1 MSSTGS
7 RFSSGTLD
15 SGFRRNDNYLPSLTF
30 CEFIRSEDIM
40 NYNYV
45 LKELRHHHNRTLVN
59 ILGIGI
65 GIALFVSIN
74 AVSTAYQKAVSLPFK
89 NLGADI
95 VVQRPEKRAVD
106 SGLPPASMRGIRLP
120 FSNQLLPFED
130 LEKLKTIEGV
140 DSMASSLLLWEFDKG
155 GFRTIMGVDL
165 AQPVLGPVKVKDWLK
180 EGRFPHK
187 EGEVVIEK
195 HYAKFQQKRMGDT
208 LEINGRPFSVVG
220 LLEIKEGSQIA
231 SANLYLSLQ
240 DAQTL
245 LGGESGGVHPVRNSS
260 ERLNPAGLRSNPA
273 IDEAIE
279 QRGIISN
286 GVNVVYLRLKD
297 PALLSQVKTSIARQ
311 LNGVSVASSDS
322 SLELMGGVSK
332 ISDQFSFIVSLI
344 ALGGAVF
351 LIVKAMLSNLVER
364 SREIGILKAVGWTER
379 DVQKQLMGEVFLQS
393 LLGGVFGIMM
403 GYFFSYL
410 LGFLSIPV
418 STPWELNL
426 LPAFAKDTAAA
437 AQTVRLPVSISFS
450 LAAISIGL
458 SILTGGLASFAMGKR
473 TSRMK
478 PAEILRRL

>member
-1 MSSTGS
+1 
-7 RFSSGTLD
+7 
-15 SGFRRNDNYLPSLTF
+15 
-30 CEFIRSEDIM
+30 M
-40 NYNYV
+40 NYSYV

-89 NLGADI
+89 NLGADL

-106 SGLPPASMRGIRLP
+106 SGQPPASMRGIRLP
-120 FSNQLLPFED
+120 FSNQILPSEE
-130 LEKLKTIEGV
+130 LEKLTTIQGV

-165 AQPVLGPVKVKDWLK
+165 AQPILGPVKVKEWLK
-180 EGRFPHK
+180 EGRFPQK
-187 EGEVVIEK
+187 DGEVVIEK
-195 HYAKFQQKRMGDT
+195 HYAKFQHKKMGDT

-231 SANLYLSLQ
+231 SANIYLPLQ
-240 DAQTL
+240 DARGL
-245 LGGESGGVHPVRNSS
+245 LGGESS
-260 ERLNPAGLRSNPA
+260 
-273 IDEAIE
+273 
-279 QRGIISN
+279 
-286 GVNVVYLRLKD
+286 GVNIVYLRLKN
-297 PALLSQVKTSIARQ
+297 PSLLSQVKTDIARK
-311 LNGVSVASSDS
+311 LNGVSVTSSDS
-322 SLELMGGVSK
+322 SLELMGGVSR
-332 ISDQFSFIVSLI
+332 ISDQFSFLVSII

-351 LIVKAMLSNLVER
+351 LIIKAMLSNLVER

-393 LLGGVFGIMM
+393 LLGGVLGIVM

-426 LPAFAKDTAAA
+426 LPAFAKDPEAASRA
-437 AQTVRLPVSISFS
+437 VRLPVSISAGLTAISLALS
-450 LAAISIGL
+450 LAA
-458 SILTGGLASFAMGKR
+458 GGMASYFMGKR
-473 TSRMK
+473 TARMK
-478 PAEILRRL
+478 PSEILRRL

>member
-1 MSSTGS
+1 
-7 RFSSGTLD
+7 
-15 SGFRRNDNYLPSLTF
+15 
-30 CEFIRSEDIM
+30 M
-40 NYNYV
+40 NYSYV

-74 AVSTAYQKAVSLPFK
+74 AVNTAYQKAVSQPFK
-89 NLGADI
+89 NLGADV

-106 SGLPPASMRGIRLP
+106 SGQPPASMRGIRLP
-120 FSNQLLPFED
+120 FSNQILPVQD

-165 AQPVLGPVKVKDWLK
+165 AQPSLGPVKVKEWLK
-180 EGRFPHK
+180 EGRFPQK

-195 HYAKFQQKRMGDT
+195 HYAKFQHKTIGDAV
-208 LEINGRPFSVVG
+208 EINGHPFSVVG
-220 LLEIKEGSQIA
+220 LIEIKEGSQIA
-231 SANLYLSLQ
+231 SANIYLLLQ
-240 DAQTL
+240 DAQKL
-245 LGGESGGVHPVRNSS
+245 LGGESGGIN
-260 ERLNPAGLRSNPA
+260 
-273 IDEAIE
+273 I
-279 QRGIISN
+279 
-286 GVNVVYLRLKD
+286 VYLRLKN
-297 PALLSQVKTSIARQ
+297 PSLLSQVKTTVGRQ

-332 ISDQFSFIVSLI
+332 ISDQFSFIVSII

-351 LIVKAMLSNLVER
+351 LIIKAMLSNLVER
-364 SREIGILKAVGWTER
+364 SREIGILKAVGWTEK

-393 LLGGVFGIMM
+393 LAGGVFGIVL

-426 LPAFAKDTAAA
+426 LPAFAKDLAAVSKN
-437 AQTVRLPVSISFS
+437 VRLPVSISAGLAGVS
-450 LAAISIGL
+450 LAL
-458 SILTGGLASFAMGKR
+458 SVIAGAMASYAMGRR
-473 TSRMK
+473 TARMK
-478 PAEILRRL
+478 PADILRQL

>member
-1 MSSTGS
+1 M
-7 RFSSGTLD
+7 
-15 SGFRRNDNYLPSLTF
+15 RRHAGLSHGVK
-30 CEFIRSEDIM
+30 SEDIM
-40 NYNYV
+40 NYSYV

-74 AVSTAYQKAVSLPFK
+74 AVSAAYQKAVSLPFK

-106 SGLPPASMRGIRLP
+106 SGQPPASMRGIRLP
-120 FSNQLLPFED
+120 FSNQILSSED
-130 LEKLKTIEGV
+130 LEKLTTIEGV

-165 AQPVLGPVKVKDWLK
+165 TQPSLGPVKVKEWLK
-180 EGRFPHK
+180 EGRFPQK
-187 EGEVVIEK
+187 EGEVVLEK
-195 HYAKFQQKRMGDT
+195 HYAKFHHTQVGST
-208 LEINGRPFSVVG
+208 VEINGRPFSVVG

-231 SANLYLSLQ
+231 SANIYLPLK
-240 DAQTL
+240 DAQNL
-245 LGGESGGVHPVRNSS
+245 LGGESAGVNPVRNSS
-260 ERLNPAGLRSNPA
+260 GVLNPAGIILKSNPA
-273 IDEAIE
+273 IGGTVE
-279 QRGIISN
+279 QRDNISN
-286 GVNVVYLRLKD
+286 GVNIVYLRLKN
-297 PALLSQVKTSIARQ
+297 PSLLSQVKTSIARQ
-311 LNGVSVASSDS
+311 LNGVSVTSSDS
-322 SLELMGGVSK
+322 FLELMGGVSK

-393 LLGGVFGIMM
+393 LAGGVFGILM

-410 LGFLSIPV
+410 LGFLSVPV

-437 AQTVRLPVSISFS
+437 AQTVRLPVSISAGLTGIS
-450 LAAISIGL
+450 LAL
-458 SILTGGLASFAMGKR
+458 SLVAGGLASYVMGKR
-473 TSRMK
+473 TARMK
-478 PAEILRRL
+478 PAEILRQL

>member
-1 MSSTGS
+1 
-7 RFSSGTLD
+7 
-15 SGFRRNDNYLPSLTF
+15 
-30 CEFIRSEDIM
+30 M
-40 NYNYV
+40 NYSYV
-45 LKELRHHHNRTLVN
+45 LKELRYHHNRTLVN

-89 NLGADI
+89 NLGADV

-106 SGLPPASMRGIRLP
+106 SSQPPASMRGIRLP
-120 FSNQLLPFED
+120 FSNQLLPSED

-165 AQPVLGPVKVKDWLK
+165 TQPSLGPVKVKDWLK
-180 EGRFPHK
+180 EGRFPQK
-187 EGEVVIEK
+187 EGEVVLEK
-195 HYAKFQQKRMGDT
+195 HYAKFHHTQIGGT
-208 LEINGRPFSVVG
+208 VEINGRLFSVVG

-231 SANLYLSLQ
+231 SANIYLPLQ
-240 DAQTL
+240 DAQNL
-245 LGGESGGVHPVRNSS
+245 FGGESGGVNPVRNSS
-260 ERLNPAGLRSNPA
+260 RALNPAGIILKSNPA
-273 IDEAIE
+273 IGGTVE

-286 GVNVVYLRLKD
+286 GVNIVYLRLKS
-297 PALLSQVKTSIARQ
+297 PSLLSRVKTSIAGK
-311 LNGVSVASSDS
+311 LNGVSVTSSDS

-393 LLGGVFGIMM
+393 LLGGALGIVM
-403 GYFFSYL
+403 GYFFSFL

-437 AQTVRLPVSISFS
+437 AQTVRLPVSISAGLTGVS
-450 LAAISIGL
+450 LAL
-458 SILTGGLASFAMGKR
+458 SLVAGGMASYFMGKR
-473 TSRMK
+473 TARMK
-478 PAEILRRL
+478 PAEILRQI

>member
-1 MSSTGS
+1 MISE
-7 RFSSGTLD
+7 TL
-15 SGFRRNDNYLPSLTF
+15 LTKKQ
-30 CEFIRSEDIM
+30 IISEDIM
-40 NYNYV
+40 NYSYV

-74 AVSTAYQKAVSLPFK
+74 AVNTAYQKAVSLPFK

-95 VVQRPEKRAVD
+95 VVQRPEKRAVE
-106 SGLPPASMRGIRLP
+106 SSQPPASMRGIRLP
-120 FSNQLLPFED
+120 FSNQILPSED

-165 AQPVLGPVKVKDWLK
+165 SQPNLGPVKVRDWLK
-180 EGRFPHK
+180 EGRFPQK
-187 EGEVVIEK
+187 EGEVVLEK
-195 HYAKFQQKRMGDT
+195 HYAKFHHAQLGDKV
-208 LEINGRPFSVVG
+208 EINGRPFSVVG

-231 SANLYLSLQ
+231 SANIYLPLS

-245 LGGESGGVHPVRNSS
+245 VGGDSNS
-260 ERLNPAGLRSNPA
+260 LN
-273 IDEAIE
+273 I
-279 QRGIISN
+279 
-286 GVNVVYLRLKD
+286 VYLRLKN
-297 PALLSQVKTSIARQ
+297 PSLLSQVKTSIAAK
-311 LNGVSVASSDS
+311 LKGVSVTSSDS
-322 SLELMGGVSK
+322 FLELMGGVSK
-332 ISDQFSFIVSLI
+332 ISDQFSFVVSII

-379 DVQKQLMGEVFLQS
+379 DVQKQLIGEVFLQS
-393 LLGGVFGIMM
+393 LLGGVLGIVM

-437 AQTVRLPVSISFS
+437 AQTVRLPVSISARLTAISLALS
-450 LAAISIGL
+450 LAA
-458 SILTGGLASFAMGKR
+458 GGMASYFMGRR
-473 TSRMK
+473 TARMK
-478 PAEILRRL
+478 PAEILRQL